1 MAHGPHVSK
10 EFLAVI
16 TAPHLS
22 EAANHTMADPNA
34 FFLMVG
40 NMQSRS
46 GNAASNTE
54 AGLVFQILWAWSQKG
69 KHTKSSKWFHR
80 ITTNKKNCECSG
92 HTPVKR
98 ELNVCVSES
107 APAL

>member
-16 TAPHLS
+16 APSRLS

-34 FFLMVG
+34 FFLMAE

-54 AGLVFQILWAWSQKG
+54 AGLVFQILWAWFQKG
-69 KHTKSSKWFHR
+69 KHTKSSKWFQR
-80 ITTNKKNCECSG
+80 ITTNKIIV
-92 HTPVKR
+92 HVLVT
-98 ELNVCVSES
+98 LQ
-107 APAL
+107 